1 MWALIWFVILLFV
14 AGFILIHL
22 VLPLL
27 HGLLTLLVFG
37 VAILV
42 ALALAK
48 MLWQAVFGTAKPA
61 EDSRLHWRFENMQYR
76 MEDLE
81 RMFRKW
87 QAR

>member
-1 MWALIWFVILLFV
+1 MWALIGFVVFLLV

-42 ALALAK
+42 LFALAK
-48 MLWQAVFGTAKPA
+48 MLWQAVFGSSKET
-61 EDSRLHWRFENMQYR
+61 EDEELHWRHENMQYR
-76 MEDLE
+76 MDDLE